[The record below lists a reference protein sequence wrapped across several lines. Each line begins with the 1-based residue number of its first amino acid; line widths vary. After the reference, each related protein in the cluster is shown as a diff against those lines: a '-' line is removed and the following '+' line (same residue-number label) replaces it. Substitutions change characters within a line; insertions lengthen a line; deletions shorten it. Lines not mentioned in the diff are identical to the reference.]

1 MEYINDISIN
11 KGIIH
16 ILDTSVEEPILT
28 EFPLAL
34 GEEVQEYLLKHLK
47 KSLRDEE
54 LKYGVFNDGENIL
67 KTIIDNYRYS
77 TIDFVSMSK
86 AIAEYLF
93 TVMKE
98 NATGPCDVLVV
109 DFLTEYGHIVGILK
123 LDYVK
128 NYAHSVDVV
137 DEKIG
142 IKIIE
147 QYSGLPGG
155 GAKLPKCAFVKVTE
169 NDNSHRLMVLDKKI
183 KNPQGEEE
191 TFFVEKFLKC
201 SFFQNER
208 DMTKSFLISAEK
220 WTQENLK
227 ESADDAESFR
237 RTIKRKLQAE
247 DEIKIP
253 NLAEELFKDSIEAKA
268 SFSQFMEHSGVQET
282 VALDKEYLEKKL
294 KRARLK
300 IDRDI
305 DIYINEDAYNDP
317 LRFEI
322 RRNGDGT
329 INMVIK
335 NISNYIEK

>member
-16 ILDTSVEEPILT
+16 ILDTSIEEPILT

-54 LKYGVFNDGENIL
+54 LKYGVFNEGENIL

-77 TIDFVSMSK
+77 TIDFISMSK
-86 AIAEYLF
+86 AIAQNLF
-93 TVMKE
+93 AVMKD
-98 NATGPCDVLVV
+98 NCAGPCDVLIV

-123 LDYVK
+123 LDYIK
-128 NYAHSVDVV
+128 NYAHSVDIV
-137 DEKIG
+137 DEKVG

-155 GAKLPKCAFVKVTE
+155 GQKLQKCAFIKVTE
-169 NDNSHRLMVLDKKI
+169 NDNAHRLMVLDKKV
-183 KNPQGEEE
+183 KNPEGEEE
-191 TFFVEKFLKC
+191 TYFVEKFLQC
-201 SFFQNER
+201 DFFQNER
-208 DMTKSFLISAEK
+208 DMTKSFIQSAEK

-227 ESADDAESFR
+227 ESADDAEAFR
-237 RTIKRKLQAE
+237 RTIRRKLQE
-247 DEIKIP
+247 DDEIKIP
-253 NLAEELFKDSIEAKA
+253 NLVEEFFKDSMESKA
-268 SFSQFMEHSGVQET
+268 SFSQYMEKAGLQET

-300 IDRDI
+300 IDKDI
-305 DIYINEDAYNDP
+305 DIYINQDAYNDP

-322 RRNGDGT
+322 KRNGDGT